1 MRKDMF
7 FVLWKK
13 ALAVILVHTPA
24 DITIWMTSA

>member
-1 MRKDMF
+1 MRKDTV

-13 ALAVILVHTPA
+13 ELAVVFVHTPA

>member
-13 ALAVILVHTPA
+13 ELAVVFVHTPA

>member
-13 ALAVILVHTPA
+13 ELAVIFVHTPA

>member
-13 ALAVILVHTPA
+13 VLAVIFVHTPA